1 MDLGNSQL
9 VGLKNT
15 MEIMVS
21 CKYLKLVFIVLN
33 EYGYLFFFLLY
44 DVLMKE
50 AAGVSCMFSYE
61 NCAQIASP

>member
-21 CKYLKLVFIVLN
+21 CSNLKLVFIVLN
-33 EYGYLFFFLLY
+33 EYGYLFFFRFD
-44 DVLMKE
+44 DVLIKDT
-50 AAGVSCMFSYE
+50 AGVSCMSSYI